1 MIKNNEEHFC
11 DDVDNFPTEK
21 YLQSGVG
28 AGKRILIVGESPAE
42 NGWRKSGKAF
52 YTSEGKL
59 LPTGVRLNELLI
71 EYSLEVSTCG
81 FTELSK
87 CYVGANRKILSDCC
101 KKCWPILEKQINRG
115 DYRLVITL
123 GVIPAQII
131 AEILEKEINMGEM
144 TEILIGG
151 KMRKLLPIYHP
162 SPVNPFG
169 RAKNKQIFDKYRS
182 EIREILE

>member
-1 MIKNNEEHFC
+1 MRTVEEEHFC
-11 DDVDNFPTEK
+11 QDIDNFPTEK
-21 YLQSGVG
+21 YLQIGVG
-28 AGKRILIVGESPAE
+28 MGKRILIVGESPAE

-52 YTSEGKL
+52 YSPEGKL
-59 LPTGVRLNELLI
+59 LASGKRLNELLANFG
-71 EYSLEVSTCG
+71 LDVSTCG
-81 FTELSK
+81 FTELAK
-87 CYVGANRKILSDCC
+87 CFVGKNRKVLGDCC

-131 AEILEKEINMGEM
+131 GEILEKEINMGEM
-144 TEILIGG
+144 AEILIGG
-151 KMRKLLPIYHP
+151 KARKLLPIYHP

-169 RAKNKQIFDKYRS
+169 RTKNKQIFDKYRS